1 MFDLDF
7 HTSVKNFA
15 NNGKERRELIQQLMK
30 TNDKTE
36 LKRLRERYETL
47 NLARDMVIGTGL
59 LDYIDFYGDYFDLD
73 FDKMV

>member
-15 NNGKERRELIQQLMK
+15 NNGKERRELIQQVLK

-36 LKRLRERYETL
+36 LKRLRERYEAL
-47 NLARDMVIGTGL
+47 NLAKDMLIGTGL

-73 FDKMV
+73 FNKMV

>member
-15 NNGKERRELIQQLMK
+15 NNGKERRELIQQLFK

-36 LKRLRERYETL
+36 LKRLRERYEAL

-59 LDYIDFYGDYFDLD
+59 LDYIDLYGDYFDLD